1 MANSS
6 NQLLELIPPY
16 RGSAGEVSL
25 ILNVSDRVGLG
36 QVNKRHDVWTVQI
49 LMWYAS
55 SHTGADMKFGLP
67 QLNGLFDAVTGL
79 WIFHIQ
85 NLLKNRYGVRHQVVD
100 GIVSPH
106 TVLHSRTALHGRLSF
121 STRWRARPIP
131 DLTRALWKELSV
143 VRFEVPSASLG

>member
-6 NQLLELIPPY
+6 NQLLELIPPH
-16 RGSAGEVSL
+16 RGPAGEVSL

-55 SHTGADMKFGLP
+55 SHKGADMKFGLP

-100 GIVSPH
+100 GIVSPAH
-106 TVLHSRTALHGRLSF
+106 GSAFAHGAAWTIVILNAL
-121 STRWRARPIP
+121 ARKTDPG
-131 DLTRALWKELSV
+131 SHQ
-143 VRFEVPSASLG
+143 SLVDGTERCPF